1 MTGEAKGKIDV
12 AENRTKKS
20 RSEVTYF
27 IPRMCREMVQF
38 IATHFHTISHTA
50 KQSSGCKEQSS
61 PGFPSRQLLL
71 CIARAISCR
80 PGQAVLEDS
89 PKLPDKQVLS
99 KALQSVVEG
108 PTLHKTAF
116 SYLCIGKAACY
127 LTSPS
132 AGKEKGK
139 GKNIDLKE
147 GYMENLL
154 TYGIIPY
161 SYRKENTHDFTGI
174 FSCVRSA
181 RLALRH
187 WTCVLMWKQSKQTDY
202 TREQWVAGA
211 VAEHYL

>member
-1 MTGEAKGKIDV
+1 MTGEAKGKTYV
-12 AENRTKKS
+12 AENRTKKF

-38 IATHFHTISHTA
+38 IATHFHTILHTT
-50 KQSSGCKEQSS
+50 KQSSRCKAQSS

-71 CIARAISCR
+71 CTARAISCR
-80 PGQAVLEDS
+80 HGQAVLGDN
-89 PKLPDKQVLS
+89 PKFPDKQVLS
-99 KALQSVVEG
+99 KALQSVMEG

-116 SYLCIGKAACY
+116 SYLCISKAACY

-147 GYMENLL
+147 GYMENLP

-181 RLALRH
+181 RLALHH
-187 WTCVLMWKQSKQTDY
+187 WTCVLM
-202 TREQWVAGA
+202 
-211 VAEHYL
+211 